1 MNQYKRKQFTIAV
14 VFVFIVVAIGLA
26 VYFLFFQSQATCFDN
41 IQNQGEQGIDCGGPC
56 GLCEEPEDLI
66 VISKNFILTTEFNS
80 DLVAEIKNPNNNW
93 GAESLV
99 YVFDI
104 YSGNELIGSKQGKTY
119 FLPQET
125 KHIIEQRFF
134 SDQTPTR
141 IELKLREINWQKLKD
156 FRELEIKIKNS
167 GIRLTE
173 NNFTQIFG
181 NVENRSNFDLDK
193 IEINAV
199 LLYNDRIVAAG
210 KSEMSTI
217 LMGESRY
224 FEINWP
230 FEVLSDN
237 FELKAYT
244 NIYLNENFLKTH
256 GTQERFKEY

>member
-1 MNQYKRKQFTIAV
+1 MDKYQKKQFTIVV
-14 VFVFIVVAIGLA
+14 VFILIVVVVGFG
-26 VYFLFFQSQATCFDN
+26 VYFLVRPHAPTCFDE
-41 IQNQGEQGIDCGGPC
+41 IQNQGEEAVDCGGPC
-56 GLCEEPEDLI
+56 GPCEEPEDLI

-80 DLVAEIKNPNNNW
+80 DLVAKIKNPNNNW
-93 GAESLV
+93 SIESLV
-99 YVFDI
+99 YIFEI
-104 YSGNELIGSKQGKTY
+104 YSGNELIGSKQGKSY

-125 KHIIEQRFF
+125 KYIIEQRFF

-141 IELKLREINWQKLKD
+141 IELKFREINWQKLKD

-181 NVENRSNFDLDK
+181 NVENKSNYDLDK

-199 LLYNDRIVAAG
+199 LLYNNEIVAAG
-210 KSEMSTI
+210 KSEVTTI
-217 LMGESRY
+217 LMNESRY

-230 FEVLSDN
+230 FEVLADN
-237 FELKAYT
+237 LELKAYT